1 LTNLVDLTPLLE
13 DQPVSQNKAKIPP
26 LCPRG
31 SSLSWTGANGS
42 ADKGIAIMA
51 RNIGPEDRVVRI
63 VLAVGLAVLA
73 YLGVLPGVASII
85 MIVLAVYLLLSGLF
99 ARCIFYKMI
108 DVDTS
113 IQEQP
118 YSTTD
123 DRAGF

>member
-1 LTNLVDLTPLLE
+1 
-13 DQPVSQNKAKIPP
+13 
-26 LCPRG
+26 
-31 SSLSWTGANGS
+31 
-42 ADKGIAIMA
+42 MA

-63 VLAVGLAVLA
+63 VVGIGLAILA
-73 YLGVLPGVASII
+73 YMQVMPGIATIVMAVLSAYLII
-85 MIVLAVYLLLSGLF
+85 TGLL
-99 ARCIFYKMI
+99 ARCVLYKLI